1 MSMKYLIGAAI
12 AAAVSIS
19 VSAPSF
25 ADPID
30 DVIEARRGYYKLVGL
45 NFGQVVAMAK
55 GEADYDAEAAKN
67 AATNLQALSKLHLL
81 PLFPPGSDNEVKKGK
96 TRSLAKIWSDFPG
109 VVEKVQAWQGAV
121 DNLVTV
127 SADGR
132 GALGPAV
139 GEVGKTCGAC
149 HDAYRAKNF

>member
-1 MSMKYLIGAAI
+1 MSIKYLVGAAI

-30 DVIEARRGYYKLVGL
+30 DTIKARRAYYQVVGF

-81 PLFPPGSDNEVKKGK
+81 PLFPPGSDNEAKKGA
-96 TRSLAKIWSDFPG
+96 TRSLPKIWSDFPG

-121 DNLVTV
+121 DGLVAV
-127 SADGR
+127 SANGKD
-132 GALGPAV
+132 ALGPAV